1 MHVLSLTCLMK
12 VISNTNQTSTD
23 VACLLS
29 NSFQC
34 LFKPLTKMV
43 QLASWADKKVTSKS
57 TQKQLKSK

>member
-1 MHVLSLTCLMK
+1 MK